1 MLMHEWLQFRDKKV
15 RRLTEEQVEQEPEEQ
30 TSVEATSAAGA
41 EGVADETAGDEVAL
55 EADAADVV
63 TDESQQVTRAPRTEV
78 AQPPGRPK
86 TSEVSRTA
94 QRARTT
100 RGTQVPAQ
108 PKTAREVLESLQP
121 SAEVRAR
128 LEAVLARQQRLPLD
142 ADSATGETRR
152 PRRAAETREQLV
164 ARLLDP
170 TLSLQETALLLGVCP
185 TTVRRYTNRGV
196 MKCFRTPGNQRRFK
210 LSDVLEF
217 MERREHGE
225 V

>member
-1 MLMHEWLQFRDKKV
+1 MLMHEWLQFRDKTV
-15 RRLTEEQVEQEPEEQ
+15 RRLTEEEPAEQPEA
-30 TSVEATSAAGA
+30 EAADEAAQQAVG
-41 EGVADETAGDEVAL
+41 DETALKAGASDDVSEQPQQPTQAPQA
-55 EADAADVV
+55 EA
-63 TDESQQVTRAPRTEV
+63 SRAPSRTK
-78 AQPPGRPK
+78 A
-86 TSEVSRTA
+86 SAASRTA
-94 QRARTT
+94 QRPRAT
-100 RGTQVPAQ
+100 RQTESPAQ
-108 PKTAREVLESLQP
+108 PRTAREVLETLQP

-142 ADSATGETRR
+142 ADTPASETRR

>member
-1 MLMHEWLQFRDKKV
+1 MLMHEWLQFRDKTV
-15 RRLTEEQVEQEPEEQ
+15 RRLTEEQAEEQEETKAPE
-30 TSVEATSAAGA
+30 A
-41 EGVADETAGDEVAL
+41 AGDEAGEE
-55 EADAADVV
+55 EASSQAAAGGAA
-63 TDESQQVTRAPRTEV
+63 TEQPQELTQVPEAPTAEAPSRGKASAAPR
-78 AQPPGRPK
+78 
-86 TSEVSRTA
+86 SA
-94 QRARTT
+94 QRPRTT
-100 RGTQVPAQ
+100 RRTDAPAQ
-108 PKTAREVLESLQP
+108 PRTAREVLETLQP

-142 ADSATGETRR
+142 AETATGETRR